1 MLNAD
6 RTTKSV
12 GSVLSMFMRKINCD
26 ARYIKQPVIE
36 KLSVKA
42 YREPA
47 FLLQNFWQK
56 FLTVVVSALLINHA
70 LSHFLRLIA
79 AAESFYYSKCK
90 GNRCAQ
96 SS

>member
-1 MLNAD
+1 MLN
-6 RTTKSV
+6 T
-12 GSVLSMFMRKINCD
+12 D
-26 ARYIKQPVIE
+26 ARYIRQPVIE

-47 FLLQNFWQK
+47 FLLQNFWQE

-70 LSHFLRLIA
+70 LSQFLRLVA
-79 AAESFYYSKCK
+79 AAESFHNGKGK

>member
-1 MLNAD
+1 MLNTG

-26 ARYIKQPVIE
+26 ARYIRQPVPE
-36 KLSVKA
+36 KLSVKV

-56 FLTVVVSALLINHA
+56 SLTVVVPALLINHA
-70 LSHFLRLIA
+70 LCQFLRLVA
-79 AAESFYYSKCK
+79 AAESFHNGK
-90 GNRCAQ
+90 GKRNRRAQ
-96 SS
+96 PS